1 MIETIARAGV
11 VNNVD
16 GIFIETHFNPG
27 NAKSDGENMLNLSNL
42 EKLLTNLLEIRKTVN
57 NLD

>member
-1 MIETIARAGV
+1 MRFGKNI
-11 VNNVD
+11 VD